1 MSLIKTYLHKKMS
14 DFHETALLKY
24 EEEQDQLHREDLERE
39 QNPTKYWLITTSDWH
54 EYANTEEEKQEFI
67 DLAKKDN
74 LKFSCS
80 EHIQG
85 ETY

>member
-1 MSLIKTYLHKKMS
+1 MS
-14 DFHETALLKY
+14 DFHETALFKY
-24 EEEQDQLHREDLERE
+24 EEEQDQLHREELERE

>member
-1 MSLIKTYLHKKMS
+1 MS

-24 EEEQDQLHREDLERE
+24 EEEQDQLHREELERE
-39 QNPTKYWLITTSDWH
+39 QNPKKYWLITTSDWH

>member
-1 MSLIKTYLHKKMS
+1 MS

-24 EEEQDQLHREDLERE
+24 EEEQDQLHREELERE